1 MGHPVSGSMEKAPKK
16 YPSLKE
22 VSLATLLNK
31 ENIQKRNT
39 WSTYLKCFYFH
50 LGLKFVSG
58 QVKIAACLAEKH
70 LIGEIN
76 RFN

>member
-1 MGHPVSGSMEKAPKK
+1 MIVPFIVLDIVQKI
-16 YPSLKE
+16 
-22 VSLATLLNK
+22 LNK
-31 ENIQKRNT
+31 ENIQNRNT
-39 WSTYLKCFYFH
+39 WSKYLKCYYFH